1 MLAAASSPNNYA
13 GPGFTLFTL
22 CLTVCLG
29 LLLGTVRFGTVHL
42 GLAGVLFAGLGLGHF
57 HAASGLSP
65 DVLQFVKELGLVL
78 FVYSIGMQVG
88 PGFASSLRRDG
99 LKLNALA
106 FGIVLTGAGLTV
118 GLTFLF
124 GFDMAAGVGLF
135 AGATTNTP
143 ALGAAQEVLRH
154 VPAAGENTRLAL
166 PGLAYAVAYP
176 FGVIGIILAMN
187 VARRWLKINVADEL
201 RAHEE
206 TRRAGRISLHRLNV
220 EVINPNLDGLHL
232 SELPALNGSG
242 IVISRILK
250 AGSEEVRSLG
260 ADETI
265 QVGDH
270 LLAVGPPAEL
280 RKFRLAVGHESHRDL
295 MQVAG
300 PVDFRRAVL
309 TQKEMVGRT
318 LRALAWNHRHGV
330 TVTRLTRAEIEMPI
344 DPDLELRYG
353 DVLQIVGATEA
364 LEAAIREL
372 GNSPKDLNHTQLLPL
387 FLGIA
392 VGVIIGATPFYLPG
406 VPAAVKLGLAGGP
419 LLAGLLFSRLGR
431 LGPLLWHAPTN
442 VTMLLREFGI
452 ALFLACVGLVAGEH
466 FMGAV
471 FSGQG
476 LLWLGCGAVI
486 TLVPLALATW
496 VGRRWFKLNYVTL
509 CGLLSG
515 SMTDPPALAFANQ
528 AVNSDAPNVAYAAV
542 YPLTM
547 ILRIIAAQSMVL
559 LFLR

>member
-1 MLAAASSPNNYA
+1 M
-13 GPGFTLFTL
+13 
-22 CLTVCLG
+22 
-29 LLLGTVRFGTVHL
+29 
-42 GLAGVLFAGLGLGHF
+42 
-57 HAASGLSP
+57 
-65 DVLQFVKELGLVL
+65 
-78 FVYSIGMQVG
+78 
-88 PGFASSLRRDG
+88 
-99 LKLNALA
+99 
-106 FGIVLTGAGLTV
+106 
-118 GLTFLF
+118 F
-124 GFDMAAGVGLF
+124 GFDMAVGVGLF

-143 ALGAAQEVLRH
+143 ALGAAQEVLRQL
-154 VPAAGENTRLAL
+154 PAHGDSGRLAL

-176 FGVIGIILAMN
+176 FGVIGIIIAMN
-187 VARRWLKINVADEL
+187 VARRWLRINVADDL
-201 RAHEE
+201 HAHEE
-206 TRRAGRISLHRLNV
+206 ALRAGRVSLQRLNV
-220 EVINPNLDGLHL
+220 EVINPNFEGLRL
-232 SELPALNGSG
+232 SELPALKGTG

-250 AGSEEVRSLG
+250 SDSKEVRAVHS
-260 ADETI
+260 DEAVH
-265 QVGDH
+265 VGDK
-270 LLAVGPPAEL
+270 LLVVGPPAEL
-280 RKFRLAVGHESHRDL
+280 RKFRLASGQESKDDL

-309 TQKEMVGRT
+309 TQKEIVGQT
-318 LRALAWNHRHGV
+318 LRGLAWNHRHGV
-330 TVTRLTRAEIEMPI
+330 TVTRLTRADIEMPI
-344 DPDLELRYG
+344 DADLDLRYG
-353 DVLQIVGATEA
+353 DVLQIVGTREG
-364 LEAAIREL
+364 LDAAVQEL
-372 GNSPKDLNHTQLLPL
+372 GNSPKDLNHTQQLPM

-392 VGVIIGATPFYLPG
+392 VGVIVGATPFYLPG
-406 VPAAVKLGLAGGP
+406 VPAAIKLGLAGGP

-496 VGRRWFKLNYVTL
+496 VGRHWFKLNYVTL

-547 ILRIIAAQSMVL
+547 ILRIIAAQTIVL

>member
-1 MLAAASSPNNYA
+1 MILSIASPTEFA

-29 LLLGTVRFGTVHL
+29 LLLGSVRFGSVHL

-65 DVLQFVKELGLVL
+65 DVLRFVKELGLVL

-88 PGFASSLRRDG
+88 PGFAGSLRRDG

-106 FGIVLTGAGLTV
+106 FGIVLTGAGLTI
-118 GLTFLF
+118 GLSLLC

-143 ALGAAQEVLRH
+143 ALGAAQEVLSH
-154 VPAAGENTRLAL
+154 LPSDGESGRSAL

-176 FGVIGIILAMN
+176 FGVIGIIFAMN
-187 VARRWLKINVADEL
+187 VARRWLRVNVADEL
-201 RAHEE
+201 QAHEDAL
-206 TRRAGRISLHRLNV
+206 RAGRVSLERLNV
-220 EVINPNLDGLHL
+220 EVTNPNLEGLPL
-232 SELPALNGSG
+232 SELPALAGTG
-242 IVISRILK
+242 IVVSRILK
-250 AGSEEVRSLG
+250 IGSEEVR
-260 ADETI
+260 AVVIEEAI
-265 QVGDH
+265 QVGDI
-270 LLAVGPPAEL
+270 LLVVGPPAEL
-280 RKFRLAVGHESHRDL
+280 RKFQLATGGKSEHDL

-300 PVDFRRAVL
+300 PVDFRRAVV
-309 TQKEMVGRT
+309 TQKELVGQT
-318 LRALAWNHRHGV
+318 LRQLAWNHRHGV
-330 TVTRLTRAEIEMPI
+330 TVTRLTRSDIEMPI
-344 DPDLELRYG
+344 DADLELRYG
-353 DVLQIVGATEA
+353 DVLQIVGRVQA
-364 LEAAIREL
+364 LDTVVFEL
-372 GNSPKDLNHTQLLPL
+372 GNCPKDLDHTQLLPM

-392 VGVIIGATPFYLPG
+392 VGVIVGATPFYLPG

-476 LLWLGCGAVI
+476 LMWLFCGAVI

-496 VGRRWFKLNYVTL
+496 AGRHWLKLNYVTL

-528 AVNSDAPNVAYAAV
+528 VVKSDAPNVAYAAV

-547 ILRIIAAQSMVL
+547 ILRIVVAQTMVL
-559 LFLR
+559 LFLS